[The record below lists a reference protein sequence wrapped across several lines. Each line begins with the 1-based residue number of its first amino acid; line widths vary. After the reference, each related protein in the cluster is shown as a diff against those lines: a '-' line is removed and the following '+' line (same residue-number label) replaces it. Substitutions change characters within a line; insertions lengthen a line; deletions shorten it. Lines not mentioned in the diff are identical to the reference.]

1 MTEAKRRTL
10 GPHGTIYLCQQVDS
24 ILSA

>member
-10 GPHGTIYLCQQVDS
+10 GPNGTTYLCP
-24 ILSA
+24 